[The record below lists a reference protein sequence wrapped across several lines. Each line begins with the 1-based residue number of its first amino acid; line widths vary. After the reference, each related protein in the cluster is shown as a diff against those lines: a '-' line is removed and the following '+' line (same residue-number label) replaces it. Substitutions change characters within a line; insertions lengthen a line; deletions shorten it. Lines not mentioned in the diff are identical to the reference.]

1 MVGTWTWTGA
11 LSMIVAALGTVAAQ
25 GYPVKPLRIIVP
37 GTGGAGD
44 FTARLIAQ
52 GISGPL
58 GQQVIIDN
66 RPTGIVPGE
75 LTAKAPADGYTLLLS
90 GSSLWLA
97 PYMQDSVLY
106 DPVKDFAAITLA
118 TSSPNV
124 AVVHPSVPA
133 YSIRELIALARSR
146 PGALNYGSGGAGTS
160 QHLAGELF
168 KTMARVN
175 IVRIAYKGG
184 GPAAIADLL
193 SGQTQLVF
201 PTAPL
206 AAQHI
211 TSGRLRAL
219 AVTSAESSALVPGL
233 PSIAASGLPG
243 YESISMYGMFAP
255 ARTPE
260 AAIARLNQEIVR
272 VLSSADAKAKFFS
285 MGVEAAGSS
294 SEHLAAKV
302 KSEMTRM
309 GKVIRD
315 AGIRAE

>member
-75 LTAKAPADGYTLLLS
+75 LTAKAPADGYTLLLL

-211 TSGRLRAL
+211 KSGRLRAL
-219 AVTSAESSALVPGL
+219 AVTSAEPSALVPGL

>member
-211 TSGRLRAL
+211 KSGRLRAL

>member
-133 YSIRELIALARSR
+133 YSIRELIALARFR

-211 TSGRLRAL
+211 KSGRLRAL
-219 AVTSAESSALVPGL
+219 AVTSAEPSALVPGL